1 MDGKRLDRRGM
12 LKSGISFLLLPV
24 PVFSIGC
31 SMTNSATVRTAGAGN
46 VGLTVP
52 ATLRNR

>member
-1 MDGKRLDRRGM
+1 M

>member
-1 MDGKRLDRRGM
+1 M
-12 LKSGISFLLLPV
+12 LKSGISFLVLPV
-24 PVFSIGC
+24 PVLSIGC
-31 SMTNSATVRTAGAGN
+31 CTTNSTTARTVGEGN